1 MQDPIYLDDNATTPE
16 APEVVIAQSLWPSPD
31 YERQIEQLRAAI
43 GETIFLAELSDSPV
57 QLGVRLTATPY
68 VLLGLIDFPR
78 PDPTR
83 GLAPHLLLL
92 DDGRGVNLGRIARIS
107 RRRAFDPTAEDL
119 LYLDANAHQALLFG
133 ERRLSRDSIAQRS
146 RAVLGQVLGKSNRKT
161 LVVGKQ
167 NQDPDERQPMG

>member
-1 MQDPIYLDDNATTPE
+1 MQDPIDLDDDATTPV

-31 YERQIEQLRAAI
+31 YNRQIEQLRAAI

-92 DDGRGVNLGRIARIS
+92 DDGRGVNLGRIARVS
-107 RRRAFDPTAEDL
+107 RRPFTPQPAEL
-119 LYLDANAHQALLFG
+119 LYQDRVAEQNLLFA
-133 ERRLSRDSIAQRS
+133 ERRLSRAFLGVRS
-146 RAVLGQVLGKSNRKT
+146 RVALGECLGYSPPEVARLIT
-161 LVVGKQ
+161 GPRDQ
-167 NQDPDERQPMG
+167 ETEFP

>member
-1 MQDPIYLDDNATTPE
+1 MPLAHDKTGQRVQEEEIS
-16 APEVVIAQSLWPSPD
+16 QSLWPSPD
-31 YERQIEQLRAAI
+31 YNRQIEQLRAAI

-92 DDGRGVNLGRIARIS
+92 DDGRGVNLGRIARVS
-107 RRRAFDPTAEDL
+107 RRPFVPKPVDL
-119 LYLDANAHQALLFG
+119 LYQDRAAEQHLLFA
-133 ERRLSRDSIAQRS
+133 ERRLSQEFLGVRS
-146 RAVLGQVLGKSNRKT
+146 RVALGECLGYSPPEVARLIT
-161 LVVGKQ
+161 GPGDQ
-167 NQDPDERQPMG
+167 ETEAP